1 MENMVVEK
9 HINFIVI
16 ETRHLHCRIM
26 MIGIKLNS
34 KVIIPVKTG
43 RKFTNEM
50 FIASELHEEVWLSE
64 RHNKL

>member
-1 MENMVVEK
+1 MENMMVEK

-16 ETRHLHCRIM
+16 VTQHLHCRIM

-34 KVIIPVKTG
+34 IVFIPVKTG
-43 RKFTNEM
+43 RKLTDDV
-50 FIASELHEEVWLSE
+50 FIASGSREEVWLSG